1 MVSENHHRK
10 EKKPFYV
17 KPRFYIYSVLSVII
31 GLFLFVLLTITA
43 LRWVNPP
50 ATSFTLQEDWG
61 EIGTERYSLTDYWV
75 PADEIPEHMKWA
87 VVASEDQLFWE
98 HWGFDL
104 ESIKEAWDERKEGER
119 VRGASTISQ
128 QVAKNLFLSPAET
141 FFRKGIEAVLT
152 FFIEI
157 LWPKERIME
166 MYLNIAEFGPGIFG
180 IGKAAETFYDIPAS
194 TINPEMATRLA
205 AVLPSPKRM
214 RVNPPSPYT
223 EERSGWILRQMTQL
237 SGTAYYQPAEV
248 EAPRDTTI
256 NSELPDTLPS
266 IPDEDYELSKLD
278 SLIKSLNDNQ
288 LSASDTASQTID
300 ADTLRLHD

>member
-1 MVSENHHRK
+1 MVSEKHHTK
-10 EKKPFYV
+10 ENKPFYV
-17 KPRFYIYSVLSVII
+17 KPRFYIYTVFSLLT
-31 GLFLFVLLTITA
+31 GLFLLVLLTITA

-50 ATSFTLQEDWG
+50 ATSFTLREDWE
-61 EIGTERYSLTDYWV
+61 EIGSERYSLTGFWV

-87 VVASEDQLFWE
+87 VIASEDQLFWE

-104 ESIKEAWDERKEGER
+104 ESIKEAWDERREGER

-128 QVAKNLFLSPAET
+128 QVAKNLFLSPAES
-141 FFRKGIEAVLT
+141 FFRKGVEAVLT

-180 IGKAAETFYDIPAS
+180 IGKAAETFYDTPAS
-194 TINPEMATRLA
+194 AIDPEMATRLA

-223 EERSGWILRQMTQL
+223 EERSEWILRQMTQL
-237 SGTAYYQPAEV
+237 SGIAYHQPEEI
-248 EAPRDTTI
+248 EAPRDTLI
-256 NSELPDTLPS
+256 SPDPPDTLTS
-266 IPDEDYELSKLD
+266 ISDVDFEISKLD
-278 SLIKSLNDNQ
+278 SLINSFDANQ
-288 LSASDTASQTID
+288 LTVSDTASYIID
-300 ADTLRLHD
+300 ADTLRLQD

>member
-1 MVSENHHRK
+1 MVSENHHA
-10 EKKPFYV
+10 KKDRPFYV
-17 KPRFYIYSVLSVII
+17 KPRFYFYSLLTAVG
-31 GLFLFVLLTITA
+31 GLFFIVMLTITA

-50 ATSFTLQEDWG
+50 ATSFTLQANWD

-75 PADEIPEHMKWA
+75 SADEIPEHMKWA

-104 ESIKEAWDERKEGER
+104 KSIKEAWDERREGER

-141 FFRKGIEAVLT
+141 LFRKGIEAVLT

-166 MYLNIAEFGPGIFG
+166 VYLNVAEFGPGIFG
-180 IGKAAETFYDIPAS
+180 IGKAAETFYDMPAPNIS
-194 TINPEMATRLA
+194 PEQATRLA

-223 EERSGWILRQMTQL
+223 EERSGWILRQMEQL
-237 SGTAYYQPAEV
+237 SGIDYQPAEAK
-248 EAPRDTTI
+248 APSDTVI
-256 NSELPDTLPS
+256 SPEEPDTLTS
-266 IPDEDYELSKLD
+266 ISDDDFRFSELD
-278 SLIKSLNDNQ
+278 SLLKSIDAN
-288 LSASDTASQTID
+288 LSVSDTVAYEIKPDS
-300 ADTLRLHD
+300 LRLQE